1 MKNIKNLLSFIS
13 IGTVVVLCGCDEHS
27 HPARVNASLPT
38 ASVRVETVRF
48 RPRIATE
55 EVVGTVR
62 PRLSASISSKTSGI
76 IEQMHVTTGQRVKA
90 GQLLANLDAKEI
102 QARLDQTTA
111 LRDQAQKDIQRL
123 EPLMK
128 QNVVSQQEFD
138 ATQARFR
145 VASASVTENQ
155 TQLSYTKILAPF
167 DGVITAKNADVG
179 DLVTPGKTIL
189 QMEDPS
195 TLRFEADVPD
205 ALISQVHIQDEMA
218 VQLSFTNKPMKGI
231 VNEMT
236 PVADPVSRTFRV
248 KLTLP
253 NLPALRSGQ
262 FGRVSVPVAQVNAL
276 RVPTNAIINRGQMEI
291 AFVVTNQHT
300 QMRLVKTGK
309 QLDGTVEIVSGLN
322 DGDQIVVD
330 APKDLLDS
338 QPVTVK

>member
-1 MKNIKNLLSFIS
+1 MRNIKNLLSFVS
-13 IGTVVVLCGCDEHS
+13 IGTVVLLCGCNDHS
-27 HPARVNASLPT
+27 NAARTNISLPT
-38 ASVRVETVRF
+38 ANVRVETVRF
-48 RPRIATE
+48 RPRVATE

-76 IEQMHVTTGQRVKA
+76 IEQMRVTPGQSVKA
-90 GQLLANLDAKEI
+90 GQLLAELDAKEI
-102 QARLDQTTA
+102 QARLDQATA

-123 EPLMK
+123 EPLMRE
-128 QNVVSQQEFD
+128 NVVSQQEYD

-145 VASASVTENQ
+145 VANASVTENQ

-167 DGVITAKNADVG
+167 DGVITVKSADVG

-205 ALISQVHIQDEMA
+205 TLISQVHIQDAMA
-218 VQLSFTNKPMKGI
+218 IQLSFTNAPIEGI
-231 VNEMT
+231 VNELT
-236 PVADPVSRTFRV
+236 PVADPISRTFRV

-253 NLPALRSGQ
+253 NLGALRSGQ

-276 RVPTNAIINRGQMEI
+276 RVPTSAIVDRGQMEI
-291 AFVVTNQHT
+291 AFVVTNQQT

-309 QLDGTVEIVSGLN
+309 QLEGTVEIVSGLN
-322 DGDQIVVD
+322 DGDQIIVD
-330 APKDLLDS
+330 TPKNLLDG
-338 QPVTVK
+338 QPVTVR